1 MTALKLWLRLDCKQL
16 LLTCTIDQLLFN
28 IRLRIFQALRSLQC
42 AFALASILLENRE
55 CVEIRPLANLI
66 VFLLVFNLVASV
78 PQISHRTTH
87 EVRSTFLVKLV
98 SLVILLLLLVLKG
111 RNRTFIVGVILIISG
126 TKVLI
131 LKLLASKGI
140 LRIVIA
146 NQIFEGLHT
155 NF

>member
-16 LLTCTIDQLLFN
+16 LLTCTIDQLLFD
-28 IRLRIFQALRSLQC
+28 ICLRIFQALRSLQC
-42 AFALASILLENRE
+42 AFTLASILLENRE

-98 SLVILLLLLVLKG
+98 SLVILLLLVLKG
-111 RNRTFIVGVILIISG
+111 RNRTFFVGVILIISR

>member
-16 LLTCTIDQLLFN
+16 LLTCTIDQLLFD
-28 IRLRIFQALRSLQC
+28 ICLRIFQALRSLQC
-42 AFALASILLENRE
+42 AFTLASILLENRE

-78 PQISHRTTH
+78 PQISHRTAH

-98 SLVILLLLLVLKG
+98 SLVILLLLVLKG
-111 RNRTFIVGVILIISG
+111 RNRTFFVGVILIISR